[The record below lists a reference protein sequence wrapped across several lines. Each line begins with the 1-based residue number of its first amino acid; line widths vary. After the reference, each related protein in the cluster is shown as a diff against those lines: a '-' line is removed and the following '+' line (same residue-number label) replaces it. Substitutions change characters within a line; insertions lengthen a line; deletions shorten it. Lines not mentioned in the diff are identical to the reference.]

1 MQKEQVKKLIRK
13 SGLDEIKILLIVL
26 SAVIGLLIF
35 ISIANEVVE
44 GETQHFD
51 NYILKSLREPN
62 DISQPIFPEWVTDAM
77 KDITSLGSATIII
90 LFTLMITGYL
100 LLQKKYSLLLFILAA
115 TLGGALINLGL
126 KEFVGRARPTEV
138 THLLEENSLSF
149 PSGHSMMSA
158 IVYLTQATLLTMI
171 EKNRRAKFFIISV
184 ALILTILIGLSRIY
198 IGVHY
203 PTDVLAGWIAGIS
216 WALLCWYAASLIER
230 KKLNLDY
237 QKKRLTDE

>member
-1 MQKEQVKKLIRK
+1 MQKGFNNFLRK
-13 SGLDEIKILLIVL
+13 SGLNEIKILLIVL
-26 SAVIGLLIF
+26 SVVAGLFIF

-62 DISQPIFPEWVTDAM
+62 DVSQPAFPEWVTDAM
-77 KDITSLGSATIII
+77 KNITALGSATIIV

-100 LLQKKYSLLLFILAA
+100 LLQKKYYWLWLVLIA
-115 TLGGALINLGL
+115 TISGALLVAGL
-126 KEFVGRARPTEV
+126 KEFIGRTRPTVV

-158 IVYLTQATLLTMI
+158 IVYLTQATLLSRI
-171 EKNRRAKFFIISV
+171 EKSRRVKIYIISV
-184 ALILTILIGLSRIY
+184 ALLLTFLIGISRVY

-203 PTDVLAGWIAGIS
+203 PTDVLAGWVAGIS
-216 WALLCWYAASLIER
+216 WALLCWYVASLLER
-230 KKLNLDY
+230 
-237 QKKRLTDE
+237 RRRIV